1 MSPVLGAYMGGLAL
15 GSWWIGTRLHR
26 IGDRRRAYALL
37 EIGIGVSALLVPV
50 LLHLTE
56 PMYAAVWRRFRFS
69 FAAFTGLRFA
79 IAFGLLVGPTVLMG
93 ATLPVLADYF
103 AGLTDTGRRLAPHWL
118 YTANPAGSSRALRGR
133 GSPGRAPVSR
143 QMVPGVHGGG
153 SLAGKESPIDVR

>member
-1 MSPVLGAYMGGLAL
+1 VSPVLGAYMGGLAL

-103 AGLTDTGRRLAPHWL
+103 AGLTDAGRRLAPHWL
-118 YTANPAGSSRALRGR
+118 YTANLGSTVVGVAVAGFVVRSSVCEARSSSARRSTWRRG
-133 GSPGRAPVSR
+133 
-143 QMVPGVHGGG
+143 
-153 SLAGKESPIDVR
+153 